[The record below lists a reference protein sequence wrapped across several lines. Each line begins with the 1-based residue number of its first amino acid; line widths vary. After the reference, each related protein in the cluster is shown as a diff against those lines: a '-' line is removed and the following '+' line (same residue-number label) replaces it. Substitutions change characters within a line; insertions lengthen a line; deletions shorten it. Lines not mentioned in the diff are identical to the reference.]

1 MSPDLGDIIVWNNE
15 TCGHLTV
22 ISEVHENY
30 ILVAQQN
37 IHGGATERFTLANKD
52 GRFTITSSKNPN
64 GWLRLQ

>member
-1 MSPDLGDIIVWNNE
+1 
-15 TCGHLTV
+15 V